1 MTAKKLK
8 VPHTFIILLA
18 LILFVGIL
26 TYFVPAGSY
35 ERYYDPETGRYV
47 SYGEV
52 INHYFAKITEMLA
65 DGSSPEEIEKALSA
79 YYTALYDGSKK
90 EN

>member
-1 MTAKKLK
+1 METKTRKFK

-35 ERYYDPETGRYV
+35 ERYYDEETGRNLV
-47 SYGEV
+47 DPTTFTEV
-52 INHYFAKITEMLA
+52 
-65 DGSSPEEIEKALSA
+65 EK
-79 YYTALYDGSKK
+79 
-90 EN
+90 NR